1 MPHPCGKLVYHAM
14 NVFRTSVN
22 DLAKACAHSADAV
35 EWEEFLRRCTPL
47 ASLVAL
53 RVSRMW
59 VSASSPATVEDI
71 VQEVFLKLCEQE
83 RRILRDF
90 EPRGEDSFLGLLRMV
105 SASVANDYFRRQYTE
120 KRGGK
125 VVTMPL
131 IEEAASLPAAS
142 DHQPAQM
149 QRSVL
154 HAQLDQKL
162 RSAPEVIGERDR
174 ALFWLYY
181 LQGLTAEEIARL
193 SGAGLTAK
201 GVESALRRVAKWLR
215 GEVERR
221 KPEEQ
226 AESG

>member
-1 MPHPCGKLVYHAM
+1 M
-14 NVFRTSVN
+14 
-22 DLAKACAHSADAV
+22 
-35 EWEEFLRRCTPL
+35 
-47 ASLVAL
+47 
-53 RVSRMW
+53 
-59 VSASSPATVEDI
+59 
-71 VQEVFLKLCEQE
+71 
-83 RRILRDF
+83 
-90 EPRGEDSFLGLLRMV
+90 
-105 SASVANDYFRRQYTE
+105 
-120 KRGGK
+120 
-125 VVTMPL
+125 
-131 IEEAASLPAAS
+131 PAAS

-181 LQGLTAEEIARL
+181 RQGLTAEEIARL